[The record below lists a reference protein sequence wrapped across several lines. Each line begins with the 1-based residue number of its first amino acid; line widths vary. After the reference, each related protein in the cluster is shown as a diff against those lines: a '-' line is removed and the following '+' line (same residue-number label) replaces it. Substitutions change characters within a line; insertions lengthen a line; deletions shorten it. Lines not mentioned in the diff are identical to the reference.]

1 MRKKVAVIMAV
12 MLIAGYPV
20 NSIYANEVNRDIE
33 NSEEVTSEVP
43 APADTV
49 KPVIKGLKNKTVYV
63 GTKKVDYRKGV
74 TATDNTDGN
83 LTSKIKVY
91 KSKVNLKKAGT
102 YTVVYSVSD
111 SSGNTATAKK
121 KVFVKKDAKPVL
133 KGVKNRVVYIGTKV
147 NLLEGVSAV
156 DKRDGNL
163 TSKIKIN
170 KSKINLKKAG
180 IYKVTYSVT
189 DRSKNK
195 TIKTAKILVKSKEYA
210 VGQEPQGKI
219 ILTKPKEN
227 EGGKEFVDKT
237 KPGGKQVGTW

>member
-1 MRKKVAVIMAV
+1 MKKKVAVIMAV
-12 MLIAGYPV
+12 MLIANCQV
-20 NSIYANEVNRDIE
+20 NNIYADEK
-33 NSEEVTSEVP
+33 VTSEVP
-43 APADTV
+43 ASADTV
-49 KPVIKGLKNKTVYV
+49 KPVFTGLKNKVIYI
-63 GTKKVDYRKGV
+63 GTKKIDYLKGV
-74 TATDNTDGN
+74 KAIDEVDGN
-83 LTSKIKVY
+83 LTSKIKVN

-121 KVFVKKDAKPVL
+121 KVLVKKDTKPVL
-133 KGVKNRVVYIGTKV
+133 KGVVNRVVYIGTKV

-163 TSKIKIN
+163 TSKIKVN
-170 KSKINLKKAG
+170 KSKLNLKKAG

-210 VGQEPQGKI
+210 VSQEPQGKLV
-219 ILTKPKEN
+219 LTKPKEK